1 MDGGSSPSLARAESR
16 AFYSVTAIFL
26 RPSSPSQP
34 TKKRDDP
41 QTNYRRLPTSPPAPA
56 RSFPLSQNV
65 ASLSILLLLAVLLQ
79 LLLSTAAVLCLYHG
93 TRGRQC
99 AQGAMLLSFPVGDT
113 YVINR

>member
-1 MDGGSSPSLARAESR
+1 MESGSSERSRALESR

-41 QTNYRRLPTSPPAPA
+41 QTNYRRLPTSPPA

-65 ASLSILLLLAVLLQ
+65 ASLSILLLLA
-79 LLLSTAAVLCLYHG
+79 LLLPLLPSTAAVLCLYHG